1 MNVIAMNKFHE
12 KLEDK
17 KLLSLEDIRELPD
30 CDTKNVRIT
39 ARRYEK
45 ILILLGN
52 AQERFKESQQ
62 DMPEQ
67 ICSFFQKV
75 QVTMMKT
82 KLGLKKYKVDLN
94 LVANPTDSGSDE
106 EVCRLS

>member
-52 AQERFKESQQ
+52 A
-62 DMPEQ
+62 
-67 ICSFFQKV
+67 
-75 QVTMMKT
+75 
-82 KLGLKKYKVDLN
+82 
-94 LVANPTDSGSDE
+94 
-106 EVCRLS
+106 

>member
-1 MNVIAMNKFHE
+1 MVCKELKADIIIICCIYLMNVIAMNKFHE

-52 AQERFKESQQ
+52 A
-62 DMPEQ
+62 
-67 ICSFFQKV
+67 
-75 QVTMMKT
+75 
-82 KLGLKKYKVDLN
+82 
-94 LVANPTDSGSDE
+94 
-106 EVCRLS
+106 